1 MFSYIRI
8 EKLPRV
14 RPNYA
19 FSNNSDAVIW
29 YFLRDLLKI
38 FLALTV
44 GISKSISHGTFLE
57 TRQFCSLH
65 VYSAWL
71 LGCLYIQNYIIA
83 WGYSSMDKVLTVE
96 EWGTEYRPTVATENE
111 IIANKKKAKPNQNL
125 LLIYMI

>member
-1 MFSYIRI
+1 MFSYIII

-57 TRQFCSLH
+57 TR
-65 VYSAWL
+65 YSAPYMFTL
-71 LGCLYIQNYIIA
+71 LDYLGVYIFRIILLHEVIA
-83 WGYSSMDKVLTVE
+83 QMDKVLTVE
-96 EWGTEYRPTVATENE
+96 EWGTESRPTVATENE
-111 IIANKKKAKPNQNL
+111 IIANKKKAKPNQEFF
-125 LLIYMI
+125 LIYII